1 MKTLF
6 SFFLLLS
13 FSLHASVV
21 DFEKYLLPEVDDER
35 PPSASFAILQGDKIV
50 YERSFGFND
59 ANVTQPTSLE
69 SVYHVF
75 SLTKILAATL
85 AMQLIDEGVLS
96 LDEPIE
102 KYLPRFRAKY
112 DDKDVR
118 VTILNLLNHSSGITD
133 RSSEV
138 RPLTDDNYY
147 AYAKANDIEIVE
159 YIELPYMPG
168 SEAKYSSAEY
178 IILSRIIEKA
188 TGREFGELVMERVV
202 RPSKMKR
209 SGFHYTEAMAQDQ
222 VYGTMKMFSIVGIA
236 MRMFMDSANKDHWDG
251 TTLWL
256 KQFDIGWLAA
266 GGLVAPIHDMALFL
280 SAYHNNT
287 LMTKETKKIFLETPT
302 VKVDSWMAPQEDIHF
317 GIGWYHIRDKGEF
330 YYQHQ
335 GLGPG
340 YRTMIRIYPE
350 YDISYVILTSQTETD
365 IDSWGDKLIESIKG
379 GLF

>member
-1 MKTLF
+1 VKITLV
-6 SFFLLLS
+6 LLS
-13 FSLHASVV
+13 FVLTLSATVT
-21 DFEKYLLPEVDDER
+21 DFEQFLQEETHAKT
-35 PPSASFAILQGDKIV
+35 PPSASFAILQGDQIV
-50 YERSFGFND
+50 YESSFGYND
-59 ANVTQPTSLE
+59 DEATQATSLE

-85 AMQLIDEGVLS
+85 VMQLVDEGALS
-96 LDEPIE
+96 LDDPVQ

-112 DDKDVR
+112 DDQNVT
-118 VTILNLLNHSSGITD
+118 VTILNLLNHSSGISD

-147 AYAKANDIEIVE
+147 RYAVSHDIEIVK
-159 YIELPYMPG
+159 YIELPYLPG
-168 SEAKYSSAEY
+168 TAAKYSSAEY

-188 TGREFGELVMERVV
+188 TGEDFGEMVIERIVK
-202 RPSKMKR
+202 PSKMER
-209 SGFHYTEAMAQDQ
+209 SGFTYTEEMATNQ

-266 GGLVAPIHDMALFL
+266 GGLVAPVHDMALFL

-287 LMTKETKKIFLETPT
+287 LMNEKTKKIFLETPT
-302 VKVDSWMAPQEDIHF
+302 VNVDAWMAPQEDISF

-340 YRTMIRIYPE
+340 FRTMIRIYPK
-350 YDISYVILTSQTETD
+350 YDLSFVILTSQTETD
-365 IDSWGDKLIESIKG
+365 IDSWGDRLVDDVKG

>member
-1 MKTLF
+1 MKQLLLLFFITTTLF
-6 SFFLLLS
+6 GGV
-13 FSLHASVV
+13 A
-21 DFEKYLLPEVDDER
+21 DFENYIREETADKT
-35 PPSASFAILQGDKIV
+35 PPSASFAILKGDQIL
-50 YERSFGFND
+50 YESSFGFND
-59 ANVTQPTSLE
+59 ANATQRTSLE
-69 SVYHVF
+69 SVYHVY

-85 AMQLIDEGVLS
+85 AMQLVDEGVIS
-96 LDEPIE
+96 LDDPIE

-112 DDKDVR
+112 DDQNVT
-118 VTILNLLNHSSGITD
+118 VTILNLMNHSSGISD

-147 AYAKANDIEIVE
+147 AYAKANDVEIAE
-159 YIELPYMPG
+159 YIDLPYMPG

-188 TGREFGELVMERVV
+188 TGDDFGELVMERIIE
-202 RPSKMKR
+202 PAGMKR
-209 SGFHYTEAMAQDQ
+209 SGFTYTKSMADDQ

-251 TTLWL
+251 TTQWL

-280 SAYHNNT
+280 SAYNNHK
-287 LMTKETKKIFLETPT
+287 LMNEKTKKIFLETPT
-302 VKVDSWMAPQEDIHF
+302 VKVDAWMAPQEDIHF
-317 GIGWYHIRDKGEF
+317 GIGWYHIRDQGEF

-340 YRTMIRIYPE
+340 FRTMIRIYPK
-350 YDISYVILTSQTETD
+350 YDISFVILTSQTETD
-365 IDSWGDKLIESIKG
+365 IDSWGDQLINDVKG

>member
-1 MKTLF
+1 MKA
-6 SFFLLLS
+6 LLLS
-13 FSLHASVV
+13 LLIGSTLFAGVE
-21 DFEKYLLPEVDDER
+21 DFEHYLQEETEDKT
-35 PPSASFAILQGDKIV
+35 PPSASFAILKGDQII
-50 YERSFGFND
+50 YESSFGYND
-59 ANVTQPTSLE
+59 ANATQRTSLE
-69 SVYHVF
+69 SVYHVY

-85 AMQLIDEGVLS
+85 AMQMVDEGVIS
-96 LDEPIE
+96 LDDPVE

-112 DDKDVR
+112 DDQNVT
-118 VTILNLLNHSSGITD
+118 VTILNLMNHSSGIGD

-147 AYAKANDIEIVE
+147 AYAKRNDIDIVK
-159 YIELPYMPG
+159 YIDLPYMPG

-188 TGREFGELVMERVV
+188 TGEDFGDLVMERIIT
-202 RPSKMKR
+202 PSGMER
-209 SGFHYTEAMAQDQ
+209 SGFTYTNAMAKDQ

-251 TTLWL
+251 TTQWL

-280 SAYHNNT
+280 SAYNNHK
-287 LMTKETKKIFLETPT
+287 LINAKTKDIFLETPT
-302 VKVDSWMAPQEDIHF
+302 VKVDAWMAPQEDVRF
-317 GIGWYHIRDKGEF
+317 GIGWYHIRDQGEF

-340 YRTMIRIYPE
+340 FRTMIRIYPK
-350 YDISYVILTSQTETD
+350 YDISFVILTSQTETD
-365 IDSWGDKLIESIKG
+365 IDSWGDRLINDVKG

>member
-1 MKTLF
+1 MKTLVTL
-6 SFFLLLS
+6 FLLLS
-13 FSLHASVV
+13 SLQAGVV
-21 DFEKYLLPEVDDER
+21 DFEHYLHSEVEDKT
-35 PPSASFAILQGDKIV
+35 PPSASFAILKGDKII

-59 ANVTQPTSLE
+59 ANASQRTSLE
-69 SVYHVF
+69 SVYHVY

-85 AMQLIDEGVLS
+85 AMQLVDEGVIH
-96 LDEPIE
+96 LDDPVQ

-112 DDKDVR
+112 DDKNVT
-118 VTILNLLNHSSGITD
+118 VTILNLLNHSSGISD

-147 AYAKANDIEIVE
+147 AYAKANDIEIVK
-159 YIELPYMPG
+159 YIDLPHMPG

-188 TGREFGELVMERVV
+188 TGEDFGDLVTERIIKPAKME
-202 RPSKMKR
+202 R
-209 SGFHYTEAMAQDQ
+209 SGFTYTEAMAADE

-236 MRMFMDSANKDHWDG
+236 MRMFMNDADKDHWDG

-280 SAYHNNT
+280 SAYQNNT
-287 LMTKETKKIFLETPT
+287 LMNAETKKIFLETPT
-302 VKVDSWMAPQEDIHF
+302 VPVNSWIAPQEKIDF
-317 GIGWYHIRDKGEF
+317 GIGWYHIYDKGEF

-340 YRTMIRIYPE
+340 FRTMIRIYPK
-350 YDISYVILTSQTETD
+350 YDLSFVILTSQTSTD
-365 IDSWGDKLIESIKG
+365 IDSWGDRLIDDIKG

>member
-1 MKTLF
+1 MRHF
-6 SFFLLLS
+6 SLLL
-13 FSLHASVV
+13 FLTLSLWGGVA
-21 DFEKYLLPEVDDER
+21 DFESFVEEETADKT
-35 PPSASFAILQGDKIV
+35 PPSASFAILKGDKII

-59 ANVTQPTSLE
+59 ANATQPTSLE
-69 SVYHVF
+69 SVYHVY

-85 AMQLIDEGVLS
+85 AMQLVDEGVIA
-96 LDEPIE
+96 LDDPVQ

-112 DDKDVR
+112 DDKNVT
-118 VTILNLLNHSSGITD
+118 VTILNLMNHSSGISD

-147 AYAKANDIEIVE
+147 AYAKANNIEIVK
-159 YIELPYMPG
+159 YIDLPHMPG

-188 TGREFGELVMERVV
+188 TGEDFGDLVMERIIK
-202 RPSKMKR
+202 PAKMER
-209 SGFHYTEAMAQDQ
+209 SGFTYTKQMAANQ

-280 SAYHNNT
+280 SAYQNNT
-287 LMTKETKKIFLETPT
+287 LMNAETKKIFLETPT
-302 VKVDSWMAPQEDIHF
+302 VHVDGWMAPQEEIDF
-317 GIGWYHIRDKGEF
+317 GIGWYHIHDKGEF

-340 YRTMIRIYPE
+340 FRTMIRIYPK
-350 YDISYVILTSQTETD
+350 YDLSFVILTSQTSTD
-365 IDSWGDKLIESIKG
+365 IDSWGDRLIDDVKG

>member
-1 MKTLF
+1 MKTLLLTLF
-6 SFFLLLS
+6 ISLNLFGGVESFES
-13 FSLHASVV
+13 FVRDATSDQA
-21 DFEKYLLPEVDDER
+21 
-35 PPSASFAILQGDKIV
+35 PPSASFAILKGDKIL
-50 YERSFGFND
+50 YESSFGFND
-59 ANVTQPTSLE
+59 AAEKQATSLE

-75 SLTKILAATL
+75 SLTKILAATV
-85 AMQLIDEGVLS
+85 AMQLVNEGVLA
-96 LDEPIE
+96 LDEPVE
-102 KYLPRFRAKY
+102 KYLPRFRARY
-112 DDKDVR
+112 DDKEVT

-147 AYAKANDIEIVE
+147 EYAKANGIEIVE
-159 YIELPYMPG
+159 YIELPYLPG

-188 TGREFGELVMERVV
+188 TGEDFGEMVMERIVE
-202 RPSKMKR
+202 PAQMER
-209 SGFHYTEAMAQDQ
+209 SGFTYTEAMANDQ

-251 TTLWL
+251 TTQWL

-280 SAYHNNT
+280 SAYNNCK
-287 LMTKETKKIFLETPT
+287 LMDAETKKIFLETPT
-302 VKVDSWMAPQEDIHF
+302 VKVDSFLSSQEDVRF
-317 GIGWYHIRDKGEF
+317 GIGWYHITDKGEF
-330 YYQHQ
+330 FYQHQ

-340 YRTMIRIYPE
+340 YRTIMRIYPK
-350 YDISYVILTSQTETD
+350 YDISFVILTSQTETD
-365 IDSWGDKLIESIKG
+365 IDAWGDRLIQDVKG

>member
-1 MKTLF
+1 MRTLLFTLF
-6 SFFLLLS
+6 ISLNLFGSVESFES
-13 FSLHASVV
+13 FVRDATS
-21 DFEKYLLPEVDDER
+21 EQT
-35 PPSASFAILQGDKIV
+35 PPSASFAVLKGDKIL
-50 YERSFGFND
+50 YESSFGFND
-59 ANVTQPTSLE
+59 SAGQQATSLE

-85 AMQLIDEGVLS
+85 VMQLVDEGVLS
-96 LDEPIE
+96 LDDPVQ
-102 KYLPRFRAKY
+102 KYLPRFKAKY
-112 DDKDVR
+112 DDKEVT
-118 VTILNLLNHSSGITD
+118 VTILNLLNHSSGISD

-138 RPLTDDNYY
+138 RPLTDNNYY
-147 AYAKANDIEIVE
+147 DYAKVSGIEIVDHVK
-159 YIELPYMPG
+159 LPYLPG

-188 TGREFGELVMERVV
+188 TGEDFGEMVMERVV
-202 RPSKMKR
+202 EPAEMER
-209 SGFHYTEAMAQDQ
+209 SGFTYTDAMLEDQ
-222 VYGTMKMFSIVGIA
+222 VYGTMQMFSITGIA

-280 SAYHNNT
+280 SAYSNGK
-287 LMTKETKKIFLETPT
+287 LMDEETKKIFLETPT
-302 VKVDSWMAPQEDIHF
+302 VKVDSWMAPQEEISF

-340 YRTMIRIYPE
+340 YRTIMRIYPK
-350 YDISYVILTSQTETD
+350 YDISFVILTSQTETD
-365 IDSWGDKLIESIKG
+365 IDAWSDRLIQDVKG

>member
-1 MKTLF
+1 MRH
-6 SFFLLLS
+6 FFLLLVIA
-13 FSLHASVV
+13 LTLWGGVA
-21 DFEKYLLPEVDDER
+21 DFETFVQEEAEDEM
-35 PPSASFAILQGDKIV
+35 PPSASFAILKGDQII
-50 YERSFGFND
+50 YESSFGYND
-59 ANVTQPTSLE
+59 ANKSQATSLE

-85 AMQLIDEGVLS
+85 VMQLVDEGVIH
-96 LDEPIE
+96 LDDPVE

-112 DDKDVR
+112 DDQNVT
-118 VTILNLLNHSSGITD
+118 VTILNLLNHSSGISD

-147 AYAKANDIEIVE
+147 AYAKAHDIEIVK
-159 YIELPYMPG
+159 YIELPHLPG

-188 TGREFGELVMERVV
+188 TGEDFGDLVMKRIIK
-202 RPSKMKR
+202 PAKMEQ
-209 SGFHYTEAMAQDQ
+209 SGFTYTDEMAENQ
-222 VYGTMKMFSIVGIA
+222 VHGTMKMFSIVGMA

-266 GGLVAPIHDMALFL
+266 GGLVAPVHDMALFL
-280 SAYHNNT
+280 SAYHNHILLNE
-287 LMTKETKKIFLETPT
+287 KTKKIFLETPT
-302 VKVDSWMAPQEDIHF
+302 VHVDSWMAPQEDISF

-340 YRTMIRIYPE
+340 FRTMIRIYPK
-350 YDISYVILTSQTETD
+350 YDLSFVILTSQTETD
-365 IDSWGDKLIESIKG
+365 IDSWGDRLINDVKG
-379 GLF
+379 GLL

>member
-1 MKTLF
+1 MKALLILFLLGVTLF
-6 SFFLLLS
+6 
-13 FSLHASVV
+13 AGVA
-21 DFEKYLLPEVDDER
+21 DFEKYLQEETEDKT
-35 PPSASFAILQGDKIV
+35 PPSASFAIVKGDQII
-50 YERSFGFND
+50 YESSFGFND
-59 ANVTQPTSLE
+59 ANATQRTSLD
-69 SVYHVF
+69 SVYHVY

-85 AMQLIDEGVLS
+85 AMQLVDEGVIA
-96 LDEPIE
+96 LDDPIQ

-112 DDKDVR
+112 DDKNVT
-118 VTILNLLNHSSGITD
+118 VTILNLMNHSSGISD

-138 RPLTDDNYY
+138 RPLTDDSYY
-147 AYAKANDIEIVE
+147 EYTKANDIETVE

-178 IILSRIIEKA
+178 IILSRVIEKA
-188 TGREFGELVMERVV
+188 AGDDFGDLVTARIIEPAGMN
-202 RPSKMKR
+202 R
-209 SGFHYTEAMAQDQ
+209 SGFTYTDEMAKDQ

-251 TTLWL
+251 TTQWL

-280 SAYHNNT
+280 SAYNNHK
-287 LMTKETKKIFLETPT
+287 LMNEKTKKIFLETPT
-302 VKVDSWMAPQEDIHF
+302 VKVDAWMAPQEDIHF
-317 GIGWYHIRDKGEF
+317 GIGWYHIKDQGEF

-340 YRTMIRIYPE
+340 FRTMIRIYPK
-350 YDISYVILTSQTETD
+350 YDISFVILTSQTETD
-365 IDSWGDKLIESIKG
+365 IDSWGDRLINDIKG

>member
-1 MKTLF
+1 MKIVFLMLLVSATLF
-6 SFFLLLS
+6 SGVENFES
-13 FSLHASVV
+13 FVV
-21 DFEKYLLPEVDDER
+21 KQVEDQS
-35 PPSASFAILQGDKIV
+35 PPSASFAVLKGDKIV
-50 YERSFGFND
+50 YESSMGFND
-59 ANVTQPTSLE
+59 ASQEQVTSLE
-69 SVYHVF
+69 SVYHVY
-75 SLTKILAATL
+75 SLTKILAATVT
-85 AMQLIDEGVLS
+85 MQLVDEGVLA
-96 LDEPIE
+96 LDEPVQ
-102 KYLPRFRAKY
+102 KYLPRFKAMY
-112 DDKDVR
+112 DDKEVT

-147 AYAKANDIEIVE
+147 EYAKENDIEIVE

-188 TGREFGELVMERVV
+188 TGEDFGELVLERIVEVAKME
-202 RPSKMKR
+202 R
-209 SGFHYTEAMAQDQ
+209 SGFTYSDIMAKDQ

-236 MRMFMDSANKDHWDG
+236 MRMFMDSENKDHWDG
-251 TTLWL
+251 TTQWL

-280 SAYHNNT
+280 SAYNNHL
-287 LMTKETKKIFLETPT
+287 LMNEKTKKIFLETPT
-302 VKVDSWMAPQEDIHF
+302 GKVDAWMAPQEDISF
-317 GIGWYHIRDKGEF
+317 GIGWYHINDKGEF

-340 YRTMIRIYPE
+340 FRTIIRIYPK
-350 YDISYVILTSQTETD
+350 YDISFVILTSQTETD
-365 IDSWGDKLIESIKG
+365 IDSWADRLIGDVKG

>member
-1 MKTLF
+1 MRALLLTFLLTLSLF
-6 SFFLLLS
+6 SK
-13 FSLHASVV
+13 VE
-21 DFEKYLLPEVDDER
+21 DFERYVREEVADET
-35 PPSASFAILQGDKIV
+35 PPSAAFAILKGDQII
-50 YERSFGFND
+50 YEASFGYND
-59 ANVTQPTSLE
+59 ANRSQATDLE

-85 AMQLIDEGVLS
+85 AMQLVDEGVIA
-96 LDEPIE
+96 LDDPIE
-102 KYLPRFRAKY
+102 KYLPRFRARY
-112 DDKDVR
+112 DDKDVT
-118 VTILNLLNHSSGITD
+118 VTILNLLNHSSGIND

-147 AYAKANDIEIVE
+147 AYAKAKGMEIVD
-159 YIELPYMPG
+159 YIELPHMPG

-188 TGREFGELVMERVV
+188 TGEEFGTLVMERVV
-202 RPSKMKR
+202 EPAGMKR
-209 SGFHYTEAMAQDQ
+209 SGFTYTPEMAENQ

-236 MRMFMDSANKDHWDG
+236 MRMFMDSANKDHWEG

-266 GGLVAPIHDMALFL
+266 GGLVAPVHDMALFL
-280 SAYHNNT
+280 SAYQNHK
-287 LMTKETKKIFLETPT
+287 LMNEKTKKLFLETPT
-302 VKVDSWMAPQEDIHF
+302 VKVDAWMAPQEDISF

-350 YDISYVILTSQTETD
+350 YDLSFVILTSQTETD
-365 IDSWGDKLIESIKG
+365 IDAWGDRLIDDVKG